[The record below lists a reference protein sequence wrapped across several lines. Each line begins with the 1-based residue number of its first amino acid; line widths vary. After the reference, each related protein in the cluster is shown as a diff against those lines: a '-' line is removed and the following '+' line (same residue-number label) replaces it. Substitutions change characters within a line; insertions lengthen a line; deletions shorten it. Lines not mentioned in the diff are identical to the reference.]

1 MVRFAFYLAN
11 LFQIFWN
18 HLSIAYQ
25 QIHKFGQLFEVIV
38 VDDHRRSEFFTC
50 ILKIQFYS
58 L

>member
-1 MVRFAFYLAN
+1 MVRFEIYLAN

-18 HLSIAYQ
+18 RLSIAYQ

-38 VDDHRRSEFFTC
+38 VNDNRWSEFFTW